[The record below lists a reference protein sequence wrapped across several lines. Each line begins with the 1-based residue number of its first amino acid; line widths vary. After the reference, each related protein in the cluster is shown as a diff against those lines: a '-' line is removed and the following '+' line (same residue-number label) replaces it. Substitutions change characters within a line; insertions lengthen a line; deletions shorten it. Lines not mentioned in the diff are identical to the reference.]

1 MKRQKELPQTEQF
14 LTEEVLNTMLSNVFY
29 GIGEPLIQREGDTH
43 VPAEAYLDL
52 VKALGCGAYRSW
64 MHLTEILEAPS
75 TPNQEAVSA
84 HTRLLNRAAAL
95 GLEVTGMSHE
105 WFLPEGCRQAK
116 GHAMPQRDLT
126 EGSLYMQALYM
137 LEESWYTMVSLFPQ
151 VAQWE
156 VGNEWNI
163 NAFLQPEGFLE
174 GDMSKPFTPDEKLDI
189 AVDMMYFAAKGVR
202 RANPKAR
209 VVSFSPALLCLK

>member
-1 MKRQKELPQTEQF
+1 
-14 LTEEVLNTMLSNVFY
+14 
-29 GIGEPLIQREGDTH
+29 
-43 VPAEAYLDL
+43 
-52 VKALGCGAYRSW
+52 
-64 MHLTEILEAPS
+64 
-75 TPNQEAVSA
+75 
-84 HTRLLNRAAAL
+84 
-95 GLEVTGMSHE
+95 
-105 WFLPEGCRQAK
+105 
-116 GHAMPQRDLT
+116 
-126 EGSLYMQALYM
+126 MQALHM

-202 RANPKAR
+202 RANPKGPC
-209 VVSFSPALLCLK
+209 SFLFSGSGHSLAWQ